1 MLHCLRILVIALL
14 LPAYCLAAVGVGK
27 TLPYS
32 AGADSVL
39 IEGHTN
45 PEHLGDDRAAN
56 VDDLFL
62 ELGDTSDDLAEV
74 LTPNWA
80 CLPTSFLPQAVPA
93 GAAEQA
99 TGRTPDKLLRPPIAA
114 APRA

>member
-1 MLHCLRILVIALL
+1 MLRCLRVLVIALL

-27 TLPYS
+27 SLPYS

-45 PEHLGDDRAAN
+45 PEHLDDDRAAN

-62 ELGDTSDDLAEV
+62 ELGDTSDDVAEV
-74 LTPNWA
+74 LTQGCA
-80 CLPTSFLPQAVPA
+80 CWPSSSLPQAIPA

-99 TGRTPDKLLRPPIAA
+99 RARTPDKLLRPPIAA
-114 APRA
+114 VPRA